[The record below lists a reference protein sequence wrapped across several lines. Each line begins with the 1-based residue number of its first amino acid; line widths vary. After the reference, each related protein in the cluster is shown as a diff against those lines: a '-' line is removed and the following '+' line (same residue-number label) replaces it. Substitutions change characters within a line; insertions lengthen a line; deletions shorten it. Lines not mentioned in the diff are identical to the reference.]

1 MYQVVKRDGQ
11 VVGFD
16 ISKISAAI
24 KKAFD
29 SIEKPYDD
37 NVIDF
42 ISLKVTAAF
51 SSKIKD
57 GKIAVEDIQDSVEEV
72 LGEAGY
78 GDVAK
83 SYILYRKQ
91 REKMRNMKSTI
102 LDYKGVVDNY
112 LKLNDWRVKENSTV
126 TYCSP

>member
-51 SSKIKD
+51 SSKVKD
-57 GKIAVEDIQDSVEEV
+57 GKIAVEEIQDSVEEV
-72 LGEAGY
+72 LGEA
-78 GDVAK
+78 
-83 SYILYRKQ
+83 
-91 REKMRNMKSTI
+91 
-102 LDYKGVVDNY
+102 
-112 LKLNDWRVKENSTV
+112 
-126 TYCSP
+126 